1 MLPQQMGPASHR
13 RFRLG
18 GWQNDCSENRRSDG
32 VRVASAGDVRP
43 GGLGPGSFS
52 LAWRPAIDAAR
63 YRGAGKACSRL
74 QAAEGS
80 CRQAHAAARSQHRAR
95 ASAARL
101 APATEGWL
109 RAKLEPQIRPVTKEP
124 VLRRD
129 LDVSADRRRR
139 RARKTGRTVQER
151 VRAVDSAQ
159 CTSLVGGS
167 FAPSPLSTTLKIPYS
182 MSGGGGGSVEA
193 LQAATIADAAMDRKK
208 RARALQGHERA
219 CTSPTRQDAAHAQ
232 TGEIPAW
239 SRVGRFALVYARRTV
254 T

>member
-1 MLPQQMGPASHR
+1 MRDVGRVETEGDRLSRWRNYFEGDRHHPLRRVRPTAYAPNALIASVAAQRIRMLPQQMGPASHR

-101 APATEGWL
+101 A
-109 RAKLEPQIRPVTKEP
+109 RP
-124 VLRRD
+124 
-129 LDVSADRRRR
+129 
-139 RARKTGRTVQER
+139 
-151 VRAVDSAQ
+151 
-159 CTSLVGGS
+159 
-167 FAPSPLSTTLKIPYS
+167 PYS

>member
-1 MLPQQMGPASHR
+1 MRDVGRVETEGDRLSRWRNYFEGDRHHPLRRVRPTAYAPNALIASVAAHRIRMLPQQMGPASHR

-101 APATEGWL
+101 A
-109 RAKLEPQIRPVTKEP
+109 RP
-124 VLRRD
+124 
-129 LDVSADRRRR
+129 
-139 RARKTGRTVQER
+139 
-151 VRAVDSAQ
+151 
-159 CTSLVGGS
+159 
-167 FAPSPLSTTLKIPYS
+167 PYS